1 MILDY
6 PICRVVFHVEKLK
19 RVPSLASR
27 RLHFQFRFPPFFSL
41 YFFFFF
47 FPFPFFFLPGD
58 RNYGRAIQA
67 ARKRCSNQPLRS
79 VSRSAGDFR
88 SLIFPRTRAQ
98 AGPGHP
104 GSRAPVVIRADTN
117 EWQMNGARRHD
128 EKLITAHHIV
138 VREAFR
144 GV

>member
-1 MILDY
+1 MYRWRVGDY
-6 PICRVVFHVEKLK
+6 IFN
-19 RVPSLASR
+19 SASP
-27 RLHFQFRFPPFFSL
+27 LFSPFIFS
-41 YFFFFF
+41 FFFFL
-47 FPFPFFFLPGD
+47 FPFFFYPAIEITDG
-58 RNYGRAIQA
+58 AIQA

-98 AGPGHP
+98 AGLGHP